1 MSIRNKIFLPL
12 LAALVIAASLSYWIS
27 VEADKGRGILSSVI
41 ERALEGAEANRKAM
55 VDFGR
60 AQEIVDQ
67 VTAMTILMDRDTIEA
82 TFSTHA
88 GFFGKDIE
96 RLQKVVLS
104 EEMGDVVSGLAAE
117 YEAWR
122 KDAEIL
128 LGITPAGEIPTAEL
142 MNGHS
147 QRLTEN
153 LLTIADLSARDARVG
168 LREAGEAMSSK
179 IATALLIV
187 LAAAL
192 AGAAGAFL
200 IARGLSRPLVR
211 LSVDAEKLAGGDTSI
226 EFVGLKRKDEIGAT
240 ARAIAGFRDGVV
252 ERAKLAEEAAREQ
265 SARERRQQ
273 AVEELIKAFR
283 GKATELLG
291 AVDQETG
298 KMTSTAKALSGISE
312 KTRETAD
319 GASSASGDAS
329 RNVEVVA
336 AATEELVASI
346 GNIEGQV
353 EQARSIIGKANQGAR
368 ATNEKMSGLAEAAAR
383 IGQVVDLI
391 QDIAEQ
397 TNLLALNAT
406 IEAARAGEA
415 GRGFSVVASEVKT
428 LANQT
433 AKATDEI
440 ASQIASIQGATGDAA
455 SAISAITETMEE
467 VNSYAAAIGDA
478 MTEQSTATAE
488 ISRNVAQ
495 AATRTQSVG
504 ENIKAVT
511 AAAGDTNRSADDL
524 AGAANSTAARVSEL
538 RETVDSF
545 LKQVGAA

>member
-1 MSIRNKIFLPL
+1 VQVDDSLLGEDKAMIEDL
-12 LAALVIAASLSYWIS
+12 LAAACNDAVHK
-27 VEADKGRGILSSVI
+27 VES
-41 ERALEGAEANRKAM
+41 
-55 VDFGR
+55 
-60 AQEIVDQ
+60 AQQ
-67 VTAMTILMDRDTIEA
+67 
-82 TFSTHA
+82 
-88 GFFGKDIE
+88 
-96 RLQKVVLS
+96 
-104 EEMGDVVSGLAAE
+104 
-117 YEAWR
+117 
-122 KDAEIL
+122 
-128 LGITPAGEIPTAEL
+128 
-142 MNGHS
+142 
-147 QRLTEN
+147 
-153 LLTIADLSARDARVG
+153 
-168 LREAGEAMSSK
+168 
-179 IATALLIV
+179 
-187 LAAAL
+187 
-192 AGAAGAFL
+192 
-200 IARGLSRPLVR
+200 
-211 LSVDAEKLAGGDTSI
+211 
-226 EFVGLKRKDEIGAT
+226 
-240 ARAIAGFRDGVV
+240 
-252 ERAKLAEEAAREQ
+252 
-265 SARERRQQ
+265 
-273 AVEELIKAFR
+273 
-283 GKATELLG
+283 
-291 AVDQETG
+291 
-298 KMTSTAKALSGISE
+298 
-312 KTRETAD
+312 
-319 GASSASGDAS
+319 
-329 RNVEVVA
+329 
-336 AATEELVASI
+336 
-346 GNIEGQV
+346 
-353 EQARSIIGKANQGAR
+353 
-368 ATNEKMSGLAEAAAR
+368 EKMSGLAEAAAR